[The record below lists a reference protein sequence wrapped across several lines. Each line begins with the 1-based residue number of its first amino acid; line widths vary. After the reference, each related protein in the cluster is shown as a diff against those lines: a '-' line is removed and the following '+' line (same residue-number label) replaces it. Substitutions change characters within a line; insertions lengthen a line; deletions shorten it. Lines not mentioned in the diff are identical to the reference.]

1 MGGMA
6 QVAQPM
12 EPDELVDR
20 WTLLPDELVLVQAKA
35 NESQLG
41 FSLLLK
47 FFAQRPLPSLAR
59 RR

>member
-1 MGGMA
+1 M
-6 QVAQPM
+6 AQPM